1 MVGFFPQQTQSD
13 VQTVAG
19 IPEVQ
24 KELICLC
31 PLYCIYFKKPNS
43 LLFSRVFVCYQ
54 LTIHVFFLSRAFDVE
69 LLYIAQRLKIALA
82 EVAINWTEIDGLY
95 TTYFTNSYMLLK
107 MEDLSRMKFFV
118 LEYSLLYT
126 RETLQFSLP
135 SVNFKHQRYQKQ
147 QGQKGTTQ

>member
-1 MVGFFPQQTQSD
+1 M
-13 VQTVAG
+13 
-19 IPEVQ
+19 
-24 KELICLC
+24 
-31 PLYCIYFKKPNS
+31 
-43 LLFSRVFVCYQ
+43 
-54 LTIHVFFLSRAFDVE
+54 FFLCRAFDVE

-135 SVNFKHQRYQKQ
+135 SVNFKRQRYQKQ
-147 QGQKGTTQ
+147 QG